1 MHGPLQRNNM
11 DSTEFGD
18 YVRCK
23 AFDVISGDGSYK
35 RFLYQG
41 VENQDVW
48 AVLMHASVAKVT
60 GQVWEVQALVDR
72 VRGMQTPL
80 GRVCTEVVTAM
91 HAPVS
96 TVPGLAVCALTDT
109 HSQGCVD
116 VSRATKTD
124 TPVMVH
130 GRFHYF
136 VLMMYYVH
144 RLEHVVRSMTKAWL
158 LEQDPELS
166 MTELTEQ
173 FAKQGELFKA
183 MHQRFVEGMQHVTES
198 LRHYLCTEV

>member
-1 MHGPLQRNNM
+1 MQRRM
-11 DSTEFGD
+11 DWTEFSD

-41 VENQDVW
+41 VENQDAW
-48 AVLMHASVAKVT
+48 AVRMHASVAKVT
-60 GQVWEVQALVDR
+60 GQVREVQALVER

-91 HAPVS
+91 HAPVR
-96 TVPGLAVCALTDT
+96 TMPGLAVCMLTET

-124 TPVMVH
+124 APVVVH

-166 MTELTEQ
+166 MTELTER
-173 FAKQGELFKA
+173 FARQEDLFKA
-183 MHQRFVEGMQHVTES
+183 MHRSFVEGLEHVTGS